1 MLGLLAQLSAHE
13 RVTAVH
19 RTFAEKST
27 NDLYPLLFWTF
38 VLLTIVLTFLAITH
52 RVQNRL
58 ARRREERR
66 HQTVHRH
73 GERPGAAPKF
83 GTPRASVTGLPPMP
97 PKQHP
102 AVRM

>member
-1 MLGLLAQLSAHE
+1 VLGLLAQLSAQE

-19 RTFAEKST
+19 RSFAEKST
-27 NDLYPLLFWTF
+27 NDLYPVLFWAF
-38 VLLTIVLTFLAITH
+38 VLLTIVLAFLAITH
-52 RVQNRL
+52 RVQNHL

-66 HQTVHRH
+66 HQAVYRH
-73 GERPGAAPKF
+73 YEHSGPVPKF
-83 GTPRASVTGLPPMP
+83 GTPRASVTGLPPAP

>member
-27 NDLYPLLFWTF
+27 SDLYPLLFWAF
-38 VLLTIVLTFLAITH
+38 VLLTIVLTVLAITH
-52 RVQNRL
+52 RVQSHL
-58 ARRREERR
+58 ARQREERR
-66 HQTVHRH
+66 RQIVHRH
-73 GERPGAAPKF
+73 QEQAGSAPKF
-83 GTPRASVTGLPPMP
+83 GTPRASVTGLPPAP
-97 PKQHP
+97 PQQHP